1 MQSGD
6 NCMEVFHE
14 HLPQKR
20 QLVVGLSGCRG
31 RPTEVERTSIPNR
44 FTQSRY
50 VPAKPPVWH
59 RVSGFWIC
67 RDSRL
72 FFCAGRIFFRGGK
85 RRLPVPERRYALR
98 TTSDHDHSQQARFSL
113 RSQFSRCPAASECRA
128 INVRAAR
135 KLQPAGKSCRKSGC
149 TKQSPFAENNV
160 WFLQAFDDTIRE

>member
-31 RPTEVERTSIPNR
+31 RPTEVERTSNPNR

-50 VPAKPPVWH
+50 VPAKPPDWH

-72 FFCAGRIFFRGGK
+72 FFCRGQDLLSRREAAIAGSR
-85 RRLPVPERRYALR
+85 A
-98 TTSDHDHSQQARFSL
+98 SL
-113 RSQFSRCPAASECRA
+113 RIE
-128 INVRAAR
+128 
-135 KLQPAGKSCRKSGC
+135 
-149 TKQSPFAENNV
+149 
-160 WFLQAFDDTIRE
+160 DHIRS